1 MSSDPGFARPSN
13 ADVKYILA
21 IFDDND
27 KFYAP
32 AFGLLYEENGV
43 IKTKSRI
50 DINDNTPTSPYENC
64 VACRENCPL
73 VQGLF
78 LSLFYYKKGYLPDIN
93 DNDVEKLSV
102 DFEERLLDC
111 MCAKIYNKNMSYRM
125 SDQIFPRLL
134 GAREDT
140 PLITHF
146 TRFGQLSAKD
156 PYPSLF
162 ELAEFTGNVASSLIK
177 GDYSEQS
184 VRMSEARLP
193 IIILSRDA
201 MLITKKRPGLKAY
214 VAPDLT
220 LHRIR
225 NTGDLDSLPPQEGDR
240 LKERTA
246 EYVYAENMSNCLK
259 VEINLGEI
267 NLGDGRKTIYVPWRH
282 NQEDDD
288 LTDSDGEKMVNVIG
302 KFFPGILSIEEVRRG
317 INMNWSRG
325 EEVLDTT
332 DIDPNVPVI
341 VTDAASGSGQFNIGG
356 NNISRLYVSETPV
369 KGLMDAVSER
379 TMGASK
385 NFF

>member
-21 IFDDND
+21 IFDNND

-102 DFEERLLDC
+102 NFEERLLDC

-259 VEINLGEI
+259 VEIKVKNKS
-267 NLGDGRKTIYVPWRH
+267 KTIYVPWRH
-282 NQEDDD
+282 DKKNNN
-288 LTDSDGEKMVNVIG
+288 LTDSDKKNMVNVIG
-302 KFFPGILSIEEVRRG
+302 KFFPGGSLTEKVSRG
-317 INMNWSRG
+317 TNMNWSTG
-325 EEVLDTT
+325 KKVTDTT
-332 DIDPNVPVI
+332 DIDPYVPVI